1 MYLKQYSEV
10 LLSYCRQG
18 LQVLCIF
25 LLVVPDV
32 SEAVAVPGA
41 RREAHCSEQA
51 QVNFCALR
59 YCSPETSGTFS
70 ARAALLF
77 PWMTLH
83 LPAHPS
89 NPSSPRRKGHLRAV
103 CANAAV
109 ILLQR

>member
-32 SEAVAVPGA
+32 SEAVAVLGA
-41 RREAHCSEQA
+41 SRKVHRSEQA
-51 QVNFCALR
+51 QANFCALLF
-59 YCSPETSGTFS
+59 TSGVFS
-70 ARAALLF
+70 PQAAALF
-77 PWMTLH
+77 PWITPH
-83 LPAHPS
+83 PAAHPS
-89 NPSSPRRKGHLRAV
+89 DPSLPRRKGHLRAV

-109 ILLQR
+109 IPLQR